1 MPKYV
6 YEGPVLEFEHLLTDK
21 WRAETLAPTKRK
33 AISNLQYQ
41 FKKNIIDYQTQRLL
55 FRVSFVWLVKEDI
68 NGY

>member
-41 FKKNIIDYQTQRLL
+41 FKKNNNRLPNSRLL

>member
-41 FKKNIIDYQTQRLL
+41 FKKNNNRLPN
-55 FRVSFVWLVKEDI
+55 S
-68 NGY
+68 

>member
-41 FKKNIIDYQTQRLL
+41 LIDYQTQRLL

>member
-41 FKKNIIDYQTQRLL
+41 FKKNSKR
-55 FRVSFVWLVKEDI
+55 
-68 NGY
+68 NGVHRH

>member
-41 FKKNIIDYQTQRLL
+41 FKKNNNRLL

>member
-21 WRAETLAPTKRK
+21 WRAETLVPTKRK

-41 FKKNIIDYQTQRLL
+41 FKKNNNRLPNSKITL
-55 FRVSFVWLVKEDI
+55 PGKLRMVS
-68 NGY
+68 